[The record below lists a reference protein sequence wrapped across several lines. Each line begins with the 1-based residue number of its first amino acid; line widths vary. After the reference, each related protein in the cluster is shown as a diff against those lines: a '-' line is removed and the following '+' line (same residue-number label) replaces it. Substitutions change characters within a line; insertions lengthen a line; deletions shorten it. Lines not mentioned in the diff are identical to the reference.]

1 MVFVD
6 MCQILYAKLKSWFFL
21 SNGGVLFVKKWLK
34 RRRRAR
40 SSLQYHRAATQKAS
54 NQYGSIS
61 EDSDAEAMQ
70 ESSGLASEK
79 DSEDESDVISNKPSP
94 WAVISFTTL
103 GALDEVSYFPTLLLG
118 KMFTPLDLCLGTLL
132 ASCIVL
138 LVVNLFLSQC
148 KPILDFLDRIPLWV
162 IVGGFATV
170 LTVGVL
176 VDVFS
181 PDEQ

>member
-1 MVFVD
+1 
-6 MCQILYAKLKSWFFL
+6 
-21 SNGGVLFVKKWLK
+21 
-34 RRRRAR
+34 
-40 SSLQYHRAATQKAS
+40 
-54 NQYGSIS
+54 
-61 EDSDAEAMQ
+61 MQ

-181 PDEQ
+181 RDEQ

>member
-1 MVFVD
+1 
-6 MCQILYAKLKSWFFL
+6 
-21 SNGGVLFVKKWLK
+21 
-34 RRRRAR
+34 
-40 SSLQYHRAATQKAS
+40 
-54 NQYGSIS
+54 
-61 EDSDAEAMQ
+61 
-70 ESSGLASEK
+70 
-79 DSEDESDVISNKPSP
+79 
-94 WAVISFTTL
+94 
-103 GALDEVSYFPTLLLG
+103 
-118 KMFTPLDLCLGTLL
+118 MFTPLDLCLGTLL